1 MQEQH
6 SGLLGGN
13 TLDRYDVRMSNR
25 SLEDLDGIYTYI
37 EETLLEPGIAL
48 KLVDKIERD
57 ILSLETMPH
66 RCPIRRIGI
75 YANKGYRQLF
85 IKNYTVVFRI
95 DEDSKQV
102 IIIAVRYSASN
113 F

>member
-1 MQEQH
+1 M
-6 SGLLGGN
+6 
-13 TLDRYDVRMSNR
+13 DKYDVRMSNR

-37 EETLLEPGIAL
+37 SETLLEPGIAL
-48 KLVDKIERD
+48 KLVDKIESG

-66 RCPIRRIGI
+66 RCPVRRIGI

-85 IKNYTVVFRI
+85 VKNYTVIFRI
-95 DEDSKQV
+95 NEEAKQV
-102 IIIAVRYSASN
+102 IIITVRYSASN